1 MRRKR
6 GVPAGKMPLSSIIA
20 PIGFLPSGTPLFP
33 IAGSTGPGKESD
45 DDGDEDEEEDEED
58 EDDEEDDSEKEKDSK
73 KTTSKRRK
81 PASKETPEQMKRRLN
96 AEAREHR
103 LAREAAEAKLQEI
116 EDKDK
121 SELELATRDR
131 DDFKKKFEEVQ
142 TLNQDMGFEL
152 AFLRLSVDKGYQ
164 WDDAEYVM
172 HKLRKQG
179 LEFADGE
186 VADLD
191 ETIGELVKNKPSL
204 LKSAGDDDD
213 DARPASRTT
222 GANPRSSRGKKKVN
236 SAAEQAKLA
245 DKYGIGHLTPIN

>member
-6 GVPAGKMPLSSIIA
+6 GVPAGRMPLDSIIA
-20 PIGFLPSGTPLFP
+20 PIGFLPDGRPLFP
-33 IAGSTGPGKESD
+33 IAGSTGPSGESED
-45 DDGDEDEEEDEED
+45 DNDEDGEDED
-58 EDDEEDDSEKEKDSK
+58 EDDSEEDDSEKEKSK
-73 KTTSKRRK
+73 KEPPKRRK
-81 PASKETPEQMKRRLN
+81 SGSKETPEQKIRRLN
-96 AEAREHR
+96 AENKARRESEEA
-103 LAREAAEAKLQEI
+103 LAQKLREI

-121 SELELATRDR
+121 SELELAVRDR

-142 TLNQDMGFEL
+142 TQNKDMGFEL

-186 VADLD
+186 VPDLD
-191 ETIGELVKNKPSL
+191 ETLTELVKDKPSL
-204 LKSAGDDDD
+204 LKSAGDDEDEG
-213 DARPASRTT
+213 RPGTRAT
-222 GANPRSSRGKKKVN
+222 GANPRTSRNKKKVN

-245 DKYGIGHLTPIN
+245 DKFGIGHLVPIN